1 MVYNVTAGTWL
12 ILKLLALWGHSSRIV
27 RGQTARPQSCRARKA
42 AYAAGRG
49 DWMALRIP
57 KVSLHV
63 EAADE
68 GDLGEVHG
76 EALGLGLMLLLAL
89 DMMLGGDQGSGAMPG
104 LMRYSFCAA
113 AAAMLLC
120 GALVDNRV
128 HAVFR
133 TYKPVVVA
141 MALFVPGAFC
151 GIAGGYIDPSMQT
164 AFPLI
169 GGICNGLS
177 MGLFVFL
184 WGISFGRLGLRDITL
199 NSVIGVI
206 GGIGA
211 YVLLR
216 TFLPESP
223 WLHAVISL
231 LQLAHLV
238 LLRTRVTDRL
248 PDPDMRENAY
258 FSELKVKRGSL
269 ALVTFP
275 AMFCMGLI
283 LGNIV
288 MHAGVI
294 MKPQTGLVGALLC
307 IFLVLVGG
315 ALVLAVC
322 TTVRRRDQS
331 FGRAFR
337 SMVPIIA
344 VLMPPLALSVTP
356 GLSFDNQLLLI
367 NFTIVA
373 SMAWAYLGSLA
384 QGFRLS
390 PVFLFGLGQG
400 GLALGYVLA
409 APVNALL
416 ASTIAQNMPS
426 NVLALVV
433 SLIAL
438 AIASSLLPRREDIMA
453 IVVHSF
459 KPAEMWGA
467 DEEVEGAQTGG
478 AQTARQAG
486 AWEAGAERAG
496 RRDDNAIPKS
506 HGGTPYAQP
515 TPLAAAGAVAETD
528 EVRKGRFVRRCE
540 YVADTYLLS
549 RRETDVLFLLAKGR
563 NVGYITQQLCIS
575 EGTAKTH
582 VNHVYKKCGVHSRQE
597 LICLIDSFDA

>member
-1 MVYNVTAGTWL
+1 M
-12 ILKLLALWGHSSRIV
+12 LALLGHSSRILAAQNV
-27 RGQTARPQSCRARKA
+27 RLRSHQAHKA
-42 AYAAGRG
+42 AFAAGRG
-49 DWMALRIP
+49 ERMALRIP
-57 KVSLHV
+57 RVSLRV

-68 GDLGEVHG
+68 NDLGEVHG

-89 DMMLGGDQGSGAMPG
+89 DMMLGGDQGSGVMPG
-104 LMRYSFCAA
+104 LMRYAFCAA
-113 AAAMLLC
+113 AALMLLC
-120 GALVDNRV
+120 GAVLDKRV

-141 MALFVPGAFC
+141 MVLFVPGAFC
-151 GIAGGYIDPSMQT
+151 GIAGGYVDPSVQVT
-164 AFPLI
+164 LQLI
-169 GGICNGLS
+169 GGVFNGLS
-177 MGLFVFL
+177 MGLLVFL

-199 NSVIGVI
+199 NSALGVV
-206 GGIGA
+206 GGVGA

-216 TFLPESP
+216 SFLPESP
-223 WLHAVISL
+223 WLHTTISL
-231 LQLAHLV
+231 MQFAHLA

-248 PDPDMRENAY
+248 PDPDMRENTY
-258 FSELKVKRGSL
+258 FAELKVKRGPLSL
-269 ALVTFP
+269 AVLP

-283 LGNIV
+283 LGNII

-294 MKPQTGLVGALLC
+294 MKPQTGFAGAFLCILLALVGAT
-307 IFLVLVGG
+307 V
-315 ALVLAVC
+315 VLAVC
-322 TTVRRRDQS
+322 TVTRRRDQS

-337 SMVPIIA
+337 TTVPIIA
-344 VLMPPLALSVTP
+344 ILMPPLAFSITE
-356 GLSFDNQLLLI
+356 GISFDNQLLLV

-409 APVNALL
+409 APVNALV
-416 ASTIAQNMPS
+416 STTAAQNMPN

-438 AIASSLLPRREDIMA
+438 AVASSLLPRREDIMA

-467 DEEVEGAQTGG
+467 DEEVEGAQTDA
-478 AQTARQAG
+478 AQG
-486 AWEAGAERAG
+486 SAWEAGVERAG
-496 RRDDNAIPKS
+496 KRDDNTIPKS
-506 HGGTPYAQP
+506 HSGTPYAQP
-515 TPLAAAGAVAETD
+515 APLAAAGAVTETD

-540 YVADTYLLS
+540 YIADTYLLS

>member
-1 MVYNVTAGTWL
+1 
-12 ILKLLALWGHSSRIV
+12 
-27 RGQTARPQSCRARKA
+27 
-42 AYAAGRG
+42 
-49 DWMALRIP
+49 MALRIP

-68 GDLGEVHG
+68 SDLGEVHG

-89 DMMLGGDQGSGAMPG
+89 DMMLGGDQGSGVMPG
-104 LMRYSFCAA
+104 LMRYAFCAA
-113 AAAMLLC
+113 AAVMLLC
-120 GALVDNRV
+120 GALVDKHV

-151 GIAGGYIDPSMQT
+151 GIAGGYMDPSLQV
-164 AFPLI
+164 AFQLV
-169 GGICNGLS
+169 GGVCNGLS

-199 NSVIGVI
+199 NSVIG
-206 GGIGA
+206 GIGA

-216 TFLPESP
+216 AFLPESP

-238 LLRTRVTDRL
+238 LLRTRVTDHL
-248 PDPDMRENAY
+248 PDPDMRENTY
-258 FSELKVKRGSL
+258 FAELKVKRGSL

-283 LGNIV
+283 LGNII

-294 MKPQTGLVGALLC
+294 MKPQTGFVGALLC
-307 IFLVLVGG
+307 VALSLVGG

-344 VLMPPLALSVTP
+344 ILMPPLALSVTQ

-367 NFTIVA
+367 NFTIVS

-390 PVFLFGLGQG
+390 PMFLFGLGQG

-409 APVNALL
+409 APVNALV
-416 ASTIAQNMPS
+416 ANTIAQNMPS

-478 AQTARQAG
+478 TQTARQAG

-496 RRDDNAIPKS
+496 RRDDSAIPKS

-540 YVADTYLLS
+540 SSPTPTCCRAARPTCS
-549 RRETDVLFLLAKGR
+549 SCWQRGATSATSPSSSASPRAPQRRT
-563 NVGYITQQLCIS
+563 
-575 EGTAKTH
+575 
-582 VNHVYKKCGVHSRQE
+582 
-597 LICLIDSFDA
+597 

>member
-1 MVYNVTAGTWL
+1 MAHLEVV
-12 ILKLLALWGHSSRIV
+12 ALWEQSSRIV

-49 DWMALRIP
+49 DGMALRIP

-120 GALVDNRV
+120 GALIDKRV

-151 GIAGGYIDPSMQT
+151 GIAGGYMDPSLQV
-164 AFPLI
+164 AFQLV
-169 GGICNGLS
+169 GGVCNGLS

-216 TFLPESP
+216 AFLPESP
-223 WLHAVISL
+223 WLHAAISL

-238 LLRTRVTDRL
+238 LLRTRVTDHL
-248 PDPDMRENAY
+248 PDPDMRENTY
-258 FSELKVKRGSL
+258 FAELKVKRGSL
-269 ALVTFP
+269 ALATFP

-283 LGNIV
+283 LGNII

-294 MKPQTGLVGALLC
+294 MKPQTGFVGALLC
-307 IFLVLVGG
+307 VALSLVGG

-344 VLMPPLALSVTP
+344 ILMPPLALSVTQ

-367 NFTIVA
+367 NFTIVS

-390 PVFLFGLGQG
+390 PMFLFGLGQG

-409 APVNALL
+409 APVNALV

-459 KPAEMWGA
+459 KPAEMWGT

-496 RRDDNAIPKS
+496 QRDDNAIPKS

>member
-1 MVYNVTAGTWL
+1 MYCGT
-12 ILKLLALWGHSSRIV
+12 G
-27 RGQTARPQSCRARKA
+27 
-42 AYAAGRG
+42 GRG
-49 DWMALRIP
+49 MAFRIP
-57 KVSLHV
+57 KVSLRV

-68 GDLGEVHG
+68 SDLGEVHG
-76 EALGLGLMLLLAL
+76 EAVGLGLMLLLAL
-89 DMMLGGDQGSGAMPG
+89 DMMLGGDQGSGVMPG
-104 LMRYSFCAA
+104 LMRYAFCAA

-120 GALVDNRV
+120 GALLDNRV
-128 HAVFR
+128 HAAFR
-133 TYKPVVVA
+133 TYRPVVAA
-141 MALFVPGAFC
+141 MVLFVPGAFC
-151 GIAGGYIDPSMQT
+151 GIAGSYMDPSLQV
-164 AFPLI
+164 AFQLV

-177 MGLFVFL
+177 MGLLVFL
-184 WGISFGRLGLRDITL
+184 WGISFGRMGLRDITL
-199 NSVIGVI
+199 NSVLGVI

-223 WLHAVISL
+223 LLHAVISL

-248 PDPDMRENAY
+248 PDPDMRENTY
-258 FSELKVKRGSL
+258 FAELKVKRGSL

-283 LGNIV
+283 LGNII

-294 MKPQTGLVGALLC
+294 MKPQTGFAGALLC
-307 IFLVLVGG
+307 IALSLVGG

-322 TTVRRRDQS
+322 AATRRRDQS

-337 SMVPIIA
+337 STVPIIA
-344 VLMPPLALSVTP
+344 ILMPPLALSVTQ

-367 NFTIVA
+367 NFTIVS

-390 PVFLFGLGQG
+390 PMFLFGLGQG
-400 GLALGYVLA
+400 ALALGYVLA
-409 APVNALL
+409 APVNALI
-416 ASTIAQNMPS
+416 ASTIAQNIPGSM
-426 NVLALVV
+426 LALVV

>member
-1 MVYNVTAGTWL
+1 M
-12 ILKLLALWGHSSRIV
+12 LALLGHSSRILAAQNV
-27 RGQTARPQSCRARKA
+27 RLQSRQAHKA
-42 AYAAGRG
+42 AFAAGRG
-49 DWMALRIP
+49 ERMALRIP
-57 KVSLHV
+57 RVSLRV

-68 GDLGEVHG
+68 NDLGEVHG

-89 DMMLGGDQGSGAMPG
+89 DMMLGGDQGSGVMPG
-104 LMRYSFCAA
+104 LMRYVFCAA
-113 AAAMLLC
+113 AALMLLC

-141 MALFVPGAFC
+141 MVLFVPGAVC
-151 GIAGGYIDPSMQT
+151 GIAGGHVDPSLQV
-164 AFPLI
+164 AFQLV

-177 MGLFVFL
+177 MGLLVFL

-199 NSVIGVI
+199 NSVLGVV

-216 TFLPESP
+216 SFLPESP
-223 WLHAVISL
+223 WLHTTISL
-231 LQLAHLV
+231 MQFAHLA

-248 PDPDMRENAY
+248 PDPDMRENTY
-258 FSELKVKRGSL
+258 FAELKVKRGALSL
-269 ALVTFP
+269 AVFP

-283 LGNIV
+283 LGNII

-294 MKPQTGLVGALLC
+294 MKPQTGFVGALLC
-307 IFLVLVGG
+307 VALSLVGG

-344 VLMPPLALSVTP
+344 ILMPPLALSVTQ

-373 SMAWAYLGSLA
+373 SMAWSYLGSLA

-409 APVNALL
+409 APVNALV
-416 ASTIAQNMPS
+416 STTVAQNMPN

-438 AIASSLLPRREDIMA
+438 AVASSLLPRREDIMA

-467 DEEVEGAQTGG
+467 DEDVNATQIDSAQV
-478 AQTARQAG
+478 ARQAG
-486 AWEAGAERAG
+486 AWEAGVERAG
-496 RRDDNAIPKS
+496 KRDDNTIPKS
-506 HGGTPYAQP
+506 HSGTPYAQP
-515 TPLAAAGAVAETD
+515 APLAAAGAVTETD

-540 YVADTYLLS
+540 YIADTYLLS

>member
-1 MVYNVTAGTWL
+1 
-12 ILKLLALWGHSSRIV
+12 
-27 RGQTARPQSCRARKA
+27 
-42 AYAAGRG
+42 
-49 DWMALRIP
+49 MALRIP

-89 DMMLGGDQGSGAMPG
+89 DMMLGGDQGSGVMPG

-120 GALVDNRV
+120 GALIDKRV

-141 MALFVPGAFC
+141 MVFFVPGAFC
-151 GIAGGYIDPSMQT
+151 GIAGGYMDPSLQV
-164 AFPLI
+164 AFQLV
-169 GGICNGLS
+169 GSVCNGLS

-199 NSVIGVI
+199 NSVIGVV

-216 TFLPESP
+216 AFLPESP

-238 LLRTRVTDRL
+238 LLRTRVTDHL
-248 PDPDMRENAY
+248 PDPDMRENTY
-258 FSELKVKRGSL
+258 FAELKVKRGAL

-283 LGNIV
+283 LGNII

-294 MKPQTGLVGALLC
+294 MKPQTGFVGALLC
-307 IFLVLVGG
+307 VALSLVGG

-322 TTVRRRDQS
+322 TMVRRRDQS

-337 SMVPIIA
+337 SMVPVIA
-344 VLMPPLALSVTP
+344 ILMPPLALSVTQ

-367 NFTIVA
+367 NFTIVS

-390 PVFLFGLGQG
+390 PMFLFGLGQG

-409 APVNALL
+409 APVNALI
-416 ASTIAQNMPS
+416 ANTIAQNMPS

-438 AIASSLLPRREDIMA
+438 AIASSLLPRRENIMA

-467 DEEVEGAQTGG
+467 DEEVEGAQSDG

-486 AWEAGAERAG
+486 AWGAGTERAG
-496 RRDDNAIPKS
+496 RRDDSAIPKS

>member
-12 ILKLLALWGHSSRIV
+12 ILKLLALSGYSSRIV

-42 AYAAGRG
+42 AFAAGRG

-89 DMMLGGDQGSGAMPG
+89 DMMLGGDQGSGVMPG

-113 AAAMLLC
+113 AAVMLLC
-120 GALVDNRV
+120 GALIDKRV

-141 MALFVPGAFC
+141 MAFFVPGAFC
-151 GIAGGYIDPSMQT
+151 GIAGGYMDPSMQT
-164 AFPLI
+164 TFPLI

-223 WLHAVISL
+223 LLHAVISL

-238 LLRTRVTDRL
+238 LLCTRVTDHL
-248 PDPDMRENAY
+248 PDPDMRENTY
-258 FSELKVKRGSL
+258 FAELKVKRGSL

-283 LGNIV
+283 LGNII

-294 MKPQTGLVGALLC
+294 MKPQTGFVGALLC
-307 IFLVLVGG
+307 IALSLVGG

-344 VLMPPLALSVTP
+344 ILMPPLALSVTQ

-390 PVFLFGLGQG
+390 PMFLFGLGQG
-400 GLALGYVLA
+400 SLALGYVLIA
-409 APVNALL
+409 NI
-416 ASTIAQNMPS
+416 IAQNMPS

-467 DEEVEGAQTGG
+467 DEEVEGVQTDG

>member
-1 MVYNVTAGTWL
+1 
-12 ILKLLALWGHSSRIV
+12 
-27 RGQTARPQSCRARKA
+27 
-42 AYAAGRG
+42 
-49 DWMALRIP
+49 MALRIP

-68 GDLGEVHG
+68 SDSGEVHG

-89 DMMLGGDQGSGAMPG
+89 DMMLGGDQGSGVMPG

-120 GALVDNRV
+120 GALVDKRV

-141 MALFVPGAFC
+141 MAFFVPGAFC
-151 GIAGGYIDPSMQT
+151 GIAGGYMDPSLQV
-164 AFPLI
+164 AFQLV

-223 WLHAVISL
+223 LLHAVISL
-231 LQLAHLV
+231 LQPAHLV
-238 LLRTRVTDRL
+238 LLRTRVTDHL
-248 PDPDMRENAY
+248 PDPGMRENTY
-258 FSELKVKRGSL
+258 FAELKVKRGSL

-283 LGNIV
+283 LGNII

-294 MKPQTGLVGALLC
+294 MKPQTGFAGALLC
-307 IFLVLVGG
+307 VALSLVGG

-322 TTVRRRDQS
+322 TATRRRDQS

-337 SMVPIIA
+337 TTVPIIA
-344 VLMPPLALSVTP
+344 ILMPPLALSVTQS
-356 GLSFDNQLLLI
+356 LSFDNQLLLI

-373 SMAWAYLGSLA
+373 SMEWAYLGSLA

-390 PVFLFGLGQG
+390 PMFLFGLGQG
-400 GLALGYVLA
+400 SLALGYVLA
-409 APVNALL
+409 APVNALV
-416 ASTIAQNMPS
+416 ANTIAQNMPS

-467 DEEVEGAQTGG
+467 DEEVEGAQTGD

-486 AWEAGAERAG
+486 TWEAGAERAG
-496 RRDDNAIPKS
+496 LRDDNAIPKS

>member
-1 MVYNVTAGTWL
+1 MYCGT
-12 ILKLLALWGHSSRIV
+12 G
-27 RGQTARPQSCRARKA
+27 
-42 AYAAGRG
+42 GRG
-49 DWMALRIP
+49 MAFRIP
-57 KVSLHV
+57 KVSLRV

-68 GDLGEVHG
+68 SDLGEVHG
-76 EALGLGLMLLLAL
+76 EAVGLGLMLLLAL
-89 DMMLGGDQGSGAMPG
+89 DMMLGGDQGSGVMPG
-104 LMRYSFCAA
+104 LMRYAFCAA

-120 GALVDNRV
+120 GALLDNRV
-128 HAVFR
+128 HAAFR
-133 TYKPVVVA
+133 TYRPVVAA
-141 MALFVPGAFC
+141 MVLFVPGAFC
-151 GIAGGYIDPSMQT
+151 GIAGSYMDPSLQV
-164 AFPLI
+164 AFQLV

-177 MGLFVFL
+177 MGLLVFL
-184 WGISFGRLGLRDITL
+184 WGISFGRMGLRDITL
-199 NSVIGVI
+199 NSVLGVI

-216 TFLPESP
+216 SFLPETP

-231 LQLAHLV
+231 LQFTHLA

-248 PDPDMRENAY
+248 PDPDMRENTY
-258 FSELKVKRGSL
+258 FAELKVKRGSL

-283 LGNIV
+283 LGNII

-294 MKPQTGLVGALLC
+294 MKPQTGFAGALLC
-307 IFLVLVGG
+307 IALSLVGG

-322 TTVRRRDQS
+322 TTTRRRDQS

-344 VLMPPLALSVTP
+344 ILMPPLALSVTQ

-367 NFTIVA
+367 NFTIVS

-390 PVFLFGLGQG
+390 PMFLFGLGQG
-400 GLALGYVLA
+400 ALALGYVLA
-409 APVNALL
+409 APVNMLIS
-416 ASTIAQNMPS
+416 STIAQNMPS
-426 NVLALVV
+426 NMLALVV

-459 KPAEMWGA
+459 KPAEMWGV
-467 DEEVEGAQTGG
+467 DEDVEGTQAGSAQ
-478 AQTARQAG
+478 AARQAG
-486 AWEAGAERAG
+486 AWEAGAERASQ
-496 RRDDNAIPKS
+496 RDGNAIPKS

-515 TPLAAAGAVAETD
+515 APLAAAGAIAESD

>member
-1 MVYNVTAGTWL
+1 MYCGT
-12 ILKLLALWGHSSRIV
+12 G
-27 RGQTARPQSCRARKA
+27 
-42 AYAAGRG
+42 GRG
-49 DWMALRIP
+49 MAFRIP
-57 KVSLHV
+57 KVSLRV

-68 GDLGEVHG
+68 SDLGEVHG
-76 EALGLGLMLLLAL
+76 EAVGLGLMLLLAL
-89 DMMLGGDQGSGAMPG
+89 DMMLGGDQGSGVMPG
-104 LMRYSFCAA
+104 LMRYAFCAA

-120 GALVDNRV
+120 GALLDNRV
-128 HAVFR
+128 HAAFR
-133 TYKPVVVA
+133 TYRPVVAA
-141 MALFVPGAFC
+141 MVLFVPGAFC
-151 GIAGGYIDPSMQT
+151 GIAGSYMDPSLQV
-164 AFPLI
+164 AFQLV

-177 MGLFVFL
+177 MGLLVLL
-184 WGISFGRLGLRDITL
+184 WGISFGRMGLRDITL
-199 NSVIGVI
+199 NSVLGVI

-216 TFLPESP
+216 SFLPETP

-231 LQLAHLV
+231 LQFTHLA

-248 PDPDMRENAY
+248 PDPDMRENTY
-258 FSELKVKRGSL
+258 FAELKVKRGSL

-283 LGNIV
+283 LGNII

-294 MKPQTGLVGALLC
+294 MKPQTGFAGALLC
-307 IFLVLVGG
+307 IALSLVGG

-322 TTVRRRDQS
+322 AATRRRDQS

-337 SMVPIIA
+337 STVPIIA
-344 VLMPPLALSVTP
+344 ILMPPLALSVTQ

-367 NFTIVA
+367 NFTIVS

-390 PVFLFGLGQG
+390 PMFLFGLGQG
-400 GLALGYVLA
+400 ALALGYVLA
-409 APVNALL
+409 APVNALI
-416 ASTIAQNMPS
+416 ASTIAQNIPGSM
-426 NVLALVV
+426 LALVV

-459 KPAEMWGA
+459 KPAEMWGV
-467 DEEVEGAQTGG
+467 DEDVEGTQAGSAQ
-478 AQTARQAG
+478 AARQAG
-486 AWEAGAERAG
+486 AWEAGAERASQ
-496 RRDDNAIPKS
+496 RDGNAIPKS

-515 TPLAAAGAVAETD
+515 APLAAAGAIAESD

>member
-1 MVYNVTAGTWL
+1 M
-12 ILKLLALWGHSSRIV
+12 LALLGHSSRILAAQNV
-27 RGQTARPQSCRARKA
+27 RLRSHRAHKA
-42 AYAAGRG
+42 AFAAGRG
-49 DWMALRIP
+49 KRMALRIP
-57 KVSLHV
+57 RVSLRV

-68 GDLGEVHG
+68 NDLGEVHG
-76 EALGLGLMLLLAL
+76 EALGLGLILLLAL
-89 DMMLGGDQGSGAMPG
+89 DMMLGGDQGSGVMPG
-104 LMRYSFCAA
+104 LMRYVFCAA
-113 AAAMLLC
+113 AALMLLC

-141 MALFVPGAFC
+141 MVLFVPGAFC
-151 GIAGGYIDPSMQT
+151 GITGGYLDSSLQV
-164 AFPLI
+164 AFQLV

-177 MGLFVFL
+177 MGLLVFL

-199 NSVIGVI
+199 NSVLGVV

-216 TFLPESP
+216 SFLPESP
-223 WLHAVISL
+223 WLHTTISL
-231 LQLAHLV
+231 MQFAHLA

-248 PDPDMRENAY
+248 PDPDMRENTY
-258 FSELKVKRGSL
+258 FAELKVKRGALSL
-269 ALVTFP
+269 AVFP

-283 LGNIV
+283 LGNII

-294 MKPQTGLVGALLC
+294 MKPQTGFTGALLC
-307 IFLVLVGG
+307 ILLALVG
-315 ALVLAVC
+315 AAVVLAVC
-322 TTVRRRDQS
+322 TATRRRDQS

-337 SMVPIIA
+337 TTVPIIA
-344 VLMPPLALSVTP
+344 ILMPPLAFSITE
-356 GLSFDNQLLLI
+356 GISFDNQLLLI

-373 SMAWAYLGSLA
+373 SMAWSYLGSLA

-409 APVNALL
+409 APVNALV
-416 ASTIAQNMPS
+416 STTVAQNMPN

-438 AIASSLLPRREDIMA
+438 AVASSLLPRREDIMA

-467 DEEVEGAQTGG
+467 DEDVNATQIDSAQV
-478 AQTARQAG
+478 ARQAG
-486 AWEAGAERAG
+486 AWEAGVERAG
-496 RRDDNAIPKS
+496 KRDDNTIPKS
-506 HGGTPYAQP
+506 HSGTPYAQP
-515 TPLAAAGAVAETD
+515 APLAAAGAVTETD

-540 YVADTYLLS
+540 YIADTYLLS

>member
-1 MVYNVTAGTWL
+1 M
-12 ILKLLALWGHSSRIV
+12 LALLGDSSRILAAQNV
-27 RGQTARPQSCRARKA
+27 RLRSHQAHKA
-42 AYAAGRG
+42 AFAAGRG
-49 DWMALRIP
+49 ERMALRIP
-57 KVSLHV
+57 RVSLRV

-68 GDLGEVHG
+68 NDLGEVRG

-89 DMMLGGDQGSGAMPG
+89 DMMLGGDQGSGVMPG
-104 LMRYSFCAA
+104 LMRYVFCAA
-113 AAAMLLC
+113 AALMLLC

-141 MALFVPGAFC
+141 MVLFVPGAVC
-151 GIAGGYIDPSMQT
+151 GIAGGHVDPSIRTVFQ
-164 AFPLI
+164 LI

-177 MGLFVFL
+177 MGLLVFL

-199 NSVIGVI
+199 NSVLGVV

-216 TFLPESP
+216 SFLPESP
-223 WLHAVISL
+223 WLHTTISL
-231 LQLAHLV
+231 MQFAHLA

-248 PDPDMRENAY
+248 PDPDMRENTY
-258 FSELKVKRGSL
+258 FAELKVKRGALSL
-269 ALVTFP
+269 AVFP

-283 LGNIV
+283 LGNII

-294 MKPQTGLVGALLC
+294 MKPQTGFTGALLC
-307 IFLVLVGG
+307 ILLTLVG
-315 ALVLAVC
+315 AAVVLAVC
-322 TTVRRRDQS
+322 TVTRRRDQS

-337 SMVPIIA
+337 TTVPIIA
-344 VLMPPLALSVTP
+344 ILMPPLAFSITE
-356 GLSFDNQLLLI
+356 GISFDNQLLLI

-373 SMAWAYLGSLA
+373 SMAWSYLDSLA

-409 APVNALL
+409 APVNALV
-416 ASTIAQNMPS
+416 STTVAQNMPN

-438 AIASSLLPRREDIMA
+438 AVASSLLPRREDIMA

-478 AQTARQAG
+478 TQTARQAG

-496 RRDDNAIPKS
+496 RRDDSAIPKS

-515 TPLAAAGAVAETD
+515 APLAAAGAVAETD

-540 YVADTYLLS
+540 YIADTYLLS

-563 NVGYITQQLCIS
+563 NVSYITQQLCIS

>member
-1 MVYNVTAGTWL
+1 
-12 ILKLLALWGHSSRIV
+12 
-27 RGQTARPQSCRARKA
+27 
-42 AYAAGRG
+42 
-49 DWMALRIP
+49 MALRIP

-89 DMMLGGDQGSGAMPG
+89 DMMLGGDQGSGVMPG
-104 LMRYSFCAA
+104 LMRYAFCAA
-113 AAAMLLC
+113 AAVMLLC

-141 MALFVPGAFC
+141 MAFFVPGAFC
-151 GIAGGYIDPSMQT
+151 GIAGGYMDPSMQT

-206 GGIGA
+206 GGVGA

-216 TFLPESP
+216 AFLPESP

-231 LQLAHLV
+231 LQLAHLA
-238 LLRTRVTDRL
+238 LLRTRVTDHL

-258 FSELKVKRGSL
+258 FAELKVKRGSL

-283 LGNIV
+283 LGNII

-294 MKPQTGLVGALLC
+294 MKPQTGFVGALLC

-322 TTVRRRDQS
+322 TTTRRRDQS

-409 APVNALL
+409 APVNALV
-416 ASTIAQNMPS
+416 ANTIAQNMPS

-467 DEEVEGAQTGG
+467 DEEVEGAQTGS

-540 YVADTYLLS
+540 CVADTYLLS

>member
-1 MVYNVTAGTWL
+1 
-12 ILKLLALWGHSSRIV
+12 
-27 RGQTARPQSCRARKA
+27 
-42 AYAAGRG
+42 
-49 DWMALRIP
+49 MALRIP

-89 DMMLGGDQGSGAMPG
+89 DMMLGGDQGSGVMPG

-113 AAAMLLC
+113 AAVMLLC
-120 GALVDNRV
+120 GALIDKRV

-141 MALFVPGAFC
+141 MAFFVPGAFC
-151 GIAGGYIDPSMQT
+151 GIAGGYMDPSMQT
-164 AFPLI
+164 TFPLI

-223 WLHAVISL
+223 LLHAVISL

-238 LLRTRVTDRL
+238 LLCTRVTDHL
-248 PDPDMRENAY
+248 PDPDMRENTY
-258 FSELKVKRGSL
+258 FAELKVKRGSL

-283 LGNIV
+283 LGNII

-294 MKPQTGLVGALLC
+294 MKPQTGFVGALLC
-307 IFLVLVGG
+307 IALSLVGG

-344 VLMPPLALSVTP
+344 ILMPPLALSVTQ

-390 PVFLFGLGQG
+390 PMFLFGLGQG
-400 GLALGYVLA
+400 SLALGYVLIA
-409 APVNALL
+409 NI
-416 ASTIAQNMPS
+416 IAQNMPS

-467 DEEVEGAQTGG
+467 DEEVEGVQTDG